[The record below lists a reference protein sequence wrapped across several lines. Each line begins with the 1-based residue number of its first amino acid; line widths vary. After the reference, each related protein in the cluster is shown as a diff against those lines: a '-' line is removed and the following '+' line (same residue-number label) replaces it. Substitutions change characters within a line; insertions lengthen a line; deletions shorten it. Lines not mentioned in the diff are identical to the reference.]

1 MRDSLKG
8 LYVSADML
16 KDLEYQEV
24 EAKRWE
30 ATVADIR
37 DGENWEWC
45 FVKKDYKGIPLK
57 HFIDNFS
64 RYD

>member
-1 MRDSLKG
+1 
-8 LYVSADML
+8 ML